1 MTENYIVTVYNSFTN
16 QIEYR
21 LTRAI
26 ENPKI
31 YTKYKIETVKKL

>member
-26 ENPKI
+26 ENSKI
-31 YTKYKIETVKKL
+31 YPKYKIETVKKL